1 MASVTRQMFTRCF
14 VADDHN
20 HSQSISENV
29 NDSLH
34 SGCIKFT
41 DCNFT
46 VLTPPVS
53 SYHVSLELFRL
64 LSRHLKKCDS
74 FWCKYSPIIQG
85 KDRQEAM
92 GSGKRHV
99 HSSCRRAEKAA
110 PPPHTNA
117 CWEDNAQLQWKNID
131 QRPISDTWKD
141 SDESWAVPKGQ
152 LVTWHGAHRGSKG
165 SILGADGRNCM
176 GSLMPLSAAHTLC
189 SLEAAPRVDRDHER
203 QYTGPQLKPKG
214 QEQLGAQII
223 VSDTRVTRIS
233 MTGLL
238 RALVSCYST

>member
-110 PPPHTNA
+110 PPHTQMPAERTTHSFNGRILIRGPLVTLEKTQMKA
-117 CWEDNAQLQWKNID
+117 G
-131 QRPISDTWKD
+131 PSPKD
-141 SDESWAVPKGQ
+141 SLSRGMEPTEGARGASWVLMAGTAWD
-152 LVTWHGAHRGSKG
+152 LWC
-165 SILGADGRNCM
+165 L
-176 GSLMPLSAAHTLC
+176 SLLLTHSAAW
-189 SLEAAPRVDRDHER
+189 R
-203 QYTGPQLKPKG
+203 QHHG
-214 QEQLGAQII
+214 
-223 VSDTRVTRIS
+223 
-233 MTGLL
+233 
-238 RALVSCYST
+238 